1 MISSP
6 RRPLSP
12 TALALATLV
21 LLAGA
26 CADPP
31 ATSDSDSASSSG
43 SSGASETT
51 PTSEPTG
58 SATDDTGPPA
68 LGEARYFLRIDDD
81 PVPPVRLEMDRAKVL
96 EVFGEAATKNIKLL
110 DVNSDI
116 LLADVLSR
124 IQSSCGTAWDDY
136 VNTVNDEP
144 LPQDPKHDC
153 TTTELGQTYGP
164 GWKTSPQYAMVR
176 LLTMTPRNGNVAG
189 TALGPLWTYFHDPK
203 KHNNAFGLSF
213 EDLLAASLFCEG
225 DLDLCVDQLNSFNQE
240 QGKPYADKALE
251 KVLQTTPF
259 IPLDVLAATLKTT
272 LMQSHPNINN
282 PDGLLP
288 VTLYDALYDMK
299 PLADKF
305 GPFGKPGDV
314 DYHPGLLMHDDADD
328 DGVDEFTTR
337 SDALTADF
345 KMAAIADS
353 NLRLVEG
360 VDASQGAGSMFISSD
375 PASPLAFDFLDEQ
388 KVQLLGIAPNPIV
401 DMRMRIAESPDF
413 IPSCDG
419 SQGDGPT
426 ACKTN
431 LPDAPLGDKY
441 IWSQPLWSLERIVA
455 QAAYSTYKDRAF
467 DYCFIEGAPCD
478 AQVSIGPDPA
488 GWSIFA
494 VKVGVTVPPP
504 QFFWEMLL
512 GVAQIAVHDFTG
524 PDTKDVDKDL
534 NKTEILP
541 AADGKPEIAEGDA
554 NPIFALKSLP
564 IGLTAEE
571 MIAQIRPNLQD
582 QAAYIANI
590 ILGKYWKHNGAL
602 DFYYRRAAPDAPPVL
617 FFVNKDDPR
626 PDASGESLLA
636 YNYDKVGFFSDE
648 QLTTKVSATQIDG
661 VPETAHEKYR
671 LPEGETVLYMQDD
684 EQKAYRLRFF
694 VPKSSDPTEIV
705 VHVHAL

>member
-124 IQSSCGTAWDDY
+124 IQSSCGTSWDDY

-305 GPFGKPGDV
+305 GPFGAPGDI
-314 DYHPGLLMHDDADD
+314 DYHAGLLMHDDADG

-375 PASPLAFDFLDEQ
+375 PASPLAFDFLDEK

-661 VPETAHEKYR
+661 VSETAHEKYR